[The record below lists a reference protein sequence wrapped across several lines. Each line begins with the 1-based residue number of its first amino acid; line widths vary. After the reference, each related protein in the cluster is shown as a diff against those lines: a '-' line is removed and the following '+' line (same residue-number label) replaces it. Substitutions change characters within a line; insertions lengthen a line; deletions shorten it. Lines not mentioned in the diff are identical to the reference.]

1 MRYIKT
7 RILFIFLF
15 IILFTTK
22 IVAQDFVL
30 DQITVS
36 ANRVFTP
43 VNETGAIVNVI
54 DEEIIQNKKATFLTQ
69 ILSTTPG
76 ISVSQ
81 NGPVGSTTEIK
92 IRGYGSKY
100 IKVYYDGIDIAD
112 VTGVEV
118 KPYIVGIPSN
128 NLKKIEILQGSQ
140 SALYGSEAVGGV
152 LFLETKDLKEKND
165 SSINIQY
172 GSYNTKSLSISTGYQ
187 IEGTKLGLRF
197 SNTESDGYSALETSK
212 EGAEND
218 GYFNREI
225 SIKTL
230 TDFNNGASFSLNLLN
245 TFNKGDYDG
254 FMGDAENYYY
264 EQLNQGLGAKLS
276 IKGKNSDQKFGLN
289 FYKTDRTQFSPFAST
304 EYYGNRGSIDY
315 QILRNFNFGR
325 GIFGLAAETNTV
337 EINKTDKVV
346 NNYASFISLLT
357 KPINNATLDTT
368 IRLDDHS
375 VFGQKI
381 TGRITGTYQ
390 PNKDLVIKV
399 GSGTG
404 FRAPSLDEMYG
415 QYNVNDPSN
424 FRADS
429 NGDFTVLYGNPL
441 LKPENSTSM
450 DAGFSYRINKFNA
463 VISGSIFNIKI
474 DNAISWDPEDPTD
487 WYDGKYN
494 QLGSK
499 SERKGYD
506 LRLNTSINSNS
517 KFGISY
523 ANTTDENGNSVSNIP
538 KQVINV
544 SLFSK
549 VTDKLSINGE
559 LQSVSELTGVK
570 SDGSGVVPLKDYN
583 LLNAKLSYL
592 LNGNSKIYL
601 NGENLLD
608 ETYETSS
615 GYGTAKRSFYL
626 GYERQF

>member
-1 MRYIKT
+1 MSFSNK
-7 RILFIFLF
+7 LFIFLF
-15 IILFTTK
+15 IILSTTK

-43 VNETGAIVNVI
+43 VNETGAIVDVI

-165 SSINIQY
+165 SSINVQY

-230 TDFNNGASFSLNLLN
+230 TDLNNGASFSLNLLN

-325 GIFGLAAETNTV
+325 VIFGLAAETNTV

-463 VISGSIFNIKI
+463 VLSGSIFNIKI
-474 DNAISWDPEDPTD
+474 DKAISWDPEDPSD

-506 LRLNTSINSNS
+506 LRLNTSINNNS

-523 ANTTDENGNSVSNIP
+523 ANTSDENGNSVSNIP

>member
-1 MRYIKT
+1 MSFSNK
-7 RILFIFLF
+7 LFIFLF
-15 IILFTTK
+15 IILSTTK
-22 IVAQDFVL
+22 IEAQDFVL

-43 VNETGAIVNVI
+43 VNETGAIVDVI

-100 IKVYYDGIDIAD
+100 IKVYYDGIDVAD

-325 GIFGLAAETNTV
+325 VIFGLAAETNTV

-463 VISGSIFNIKI
+463 VLSGSIFNIKI

-523 ANTTDENGNSVSNIP
+523 ANTTDENGNSISNIP

>member
-1 MRYIKT
+1 MSFSNK
-7 RILFIFLF
+7 LFIFLF
-15 IILFTTK
+15 IILSTTK

-43 VNETGAIVNVI
+43 VNETGAIVDVI

-152 LFLETKDLKEKND
+152 LFLETKDLTEKNE
-165 SSINIQY
+165 SSINVQY

-463 VISGSIFNIKI
+463 VLSGSIFNIKI

>member
-1 MRYIKT
+1 MSFSNK
-7 RILFIFLF
+7 LFIFLF
-15 IILFTTK
+15 IILSTTK

-43 VNETGAIVNVI
+43 VNETGAIVDVI

-325 GIFGLAAETNTV
+325 GIFGLATETNTV

-463 VISGSIFNIKI
+463 VLSGSIFNIKI

>member
-1 MRYIKT
+1 MSFSNK
-7 RILFIFLF
+7 LFIFLF
-15 IILFTTK
+15 IILSTTK

-43 VNETGAIVNVI
+43 VNETGAIVDVI

-152 LFLETKDLKEKND
+152 LFLETKDLTEKND

-463 VISGSIFNIKI
+463 VLSGSIFNIKI

>member
-1 MRYIKT
+1 MSFSNK
-7 RILFIFLF
+7 LFIFLF
-15 IILFTTK
+15 IILSTTK

-43 VNETGAIVNVI
+43 VNETGAIVDVI

-165 SSINIQY
+165 SSINVQY

-230 TDFNNGASFSLNLLN
+230 TDLNNGASFSLNLLN

-315 QILRNFNFGR
+315 QILQNFNFGR

-463 VISGSIFNIKI
+463 VLSGSIFNIKI
-474 DNAISWDPEDPTD
+474 DNAISWDPEDPSD

-499 SERKGYD
+499 SERKGFD
-506 LRLNTSINSNS
+506 LRLNTSINDNS
-517 KFGISY
+517 KFEISY

-583 LLNAKLSYL
+583 LLNTKLSYL

>member
-1 MRYIKT
+1 MSFTNKS
-7 RILFIFLF
+7 FIFLF
-15 IILFTTK
+15 IILSTTK

-43 VNETGAIVNVI
+43 VNETGAIVDVI

-152 LFLETKDLKEKND
+152 LFLETKDLKEKSD

-415 QYNVNDPSN
+415 QYNVNDPTN

-463 VISGSIFNIKI
+463 VLSGSIFNIKI

-523 ANTTDENGNSVSNIP
+523 ANTTDEKGNSVSNIP

>member
-1 MRYIKT
+1 MSFSNK
-7 RILFIFLF
+7 LFIFLF
-15 IILFTTK
+15 IILSTTK

-43 VNETGAIVNVI
+43 VNETGAIVDVI

-230 TDFNNGASFSLNLLN
+230 TDFNNGASFTLNLLN

-315 QILRNFNFGR
+315 QILQNFNFGR

-463 VISGSIFNIKI
+463 VLSGSIFNIKI

>member
-1 MRYIKT
+1 MSFSNK
-7 RILFIFLF
+7 LFIFLF
-15 IILFTTK
+15 IILSTTK
-22 IVAQDFVL
+22 IEAQDFVL

-43 VNETGAIVNVI
+43 VNETGAIVDVI

-325 GIFGLAAETNTV
+325 VIFGLAAETNTV

-463 VISGSIFNIKI
+463 VLSGSIFNIKI
-474 DNAISWDPEDPTD
+474 DKAISWDPEDPSD

-523 ANTTDENGNSVSNIP
+523 ANTTDENGNSISNIP
-538 KQVINV
+538 KQVINL

>member
-1 MRYIKT
+1 MSFSNK
-7 RILFIFLF
+7 LFIFLF

-450 DAGFSYRINKFNA
+450 DVGFSYRINKFNA
-463 VISGSIFNIKI
+463 VLSGSIFNIKI

>member
-1 MRYIKT
+1 MSFSNK
-7 RILFIFLF
+7 LFIFLF
-15 IILFTTK
+15 IILSTTK

-43 VNETGAIVNVI
+43 VNETGAIVDVI

-187 IEGTKLGLRF
+187 IERTKLGLRF

-230 TDFNNGASFSLNLLN
+230 TDLNNGASFSLNLLN

-315 QILRNFNFGR
+315 QILQNFNFGR

-463 VISGSIFNIKI
+463 VLSGSIFNIKI

>member
-1 MRYIKT
+1 MSFSNK
-7 RILFIFLF
+7 LFIFLF
-15 IILFTTK
+15 IILSTTK

-43 VNETGAIVNVI
+43 VNETGAIVDVI

-463 VISGSIFNIKI
+463 VLSGSIFNIKI

-506 LRLNTSINSNS
+506 LRLNTSINNNS

>member
-1 MRYIKT
+1 MSFSNK
-7 RILFIFLF
+7 LFIFLF
-15 IILFTTK
+15 IILSTTK

-43 VNETGAIVNVI
+43 VNETGAIVDVI

-100 IKVYYDGIDIAD
+100 IKVYYDGIDIDD
-112 VTGVEV
+112 VTGFEV
-118 KPYIVGIPSN
+118 KPYIVGITSN

-463 VISGSIFNIKI
+463 VLSGSIFNIKI

>member
-1 MRYIKT
+1 MSFSNK
-7 RILFIFLF
+7 LFIFLF
-15 IILFTTK
+15 IILSTTK

-43 VNETGAIVNVI
+43 VNETGAIVDVI

-152 LFLETKDLKEKND
+152 LFLETKDLTEKND

-463 VISGSIFNIKI
+463 VLSGSIFNIKI

-523 ANTTDENGNSVSNIP
+523 ANTTDEKGNSVSNIP

>member
-1 MRYIKT
+1 MSFSNK
-7 RILFIFLF
+7 LFIFLF
-15 IILFTTK
+15 IILSTTK

-43 VNETGAIVNVI
+43 VNETGAIVDVI

-304 EYYGNRGSIDY
+304 EYYGNRGLIDY

-463 VISGSIFNIKI
+463 VLSGSIFNIKI

>member
-1 MRYIKT
+1 MSFSNK
-7 RILFIFLF
+7 LFIFLF
-15 IILFTTK
+15 IILSTTK

-43 VNETGAIVNVI
+43 VNETGAIVDVI

-463 VISGSIFNIKI
+463 VLSGSIFNIKI

-499 SERKGYD
+499 SERKGFD

>member
-1 MRYIKT
+1 MSFSNK
-7 RILFIFLF
+7 LFIFLF
-15 IILFTTK
+15 IILSTTK

-43 VNETGAIVNVI
+43 VNETGAIVDVI

-315 QILRNFNFGR
+315 QILQNFNFGR

-463 VISGSIFNIKI
+463 VLSGSIFNIKI

-523 ANTTDENGNSVSNIP
+523 VNTTDENGNSVSNIP

>member
-1 MRYIKT
+1 MSFSNK
-7 RILFIFLF
+7 LFIFLF
-15 IILFTTK
+15 IILSTTK

-43 VNETGAIVNVI
+43 VNETGAIVDVI

-165 SSINIQY
+165 SSLNIQY

-289 FYKTDRTQFSPFAST
+289 FYKTNRTQFSPFAST

-315 QILRNFNFGR
+315 QILQNFNFGR

-337 EINKTDKVV
+337 DINKTDKVV

-357 KPINNATLDTT
+357 KPINNASLDTT

-429 NGDFTVLYGNPL
+429 NGNFTVLYGNPL

-463 VISGSIFNIKI
+463 VLSGSIFNIKI

>member
-1 MRYIKT
+1 MSFSNK
-7 RILFIFLF
+7 LFIFLF
-15 IILFTTK
+15 IILSTTK

-30 DQITVS
+30 DEITVS

-43 VNETGAIVNVI
+43 VNETGAIVDVI

-128 NLKKIEILQGSQ
+128 NLKKIEILQVSQ

-357 KPINNATLDTT
+357 KPINNASLDTT

-463 VISGSIFNIKI
+463 VLSGSIFNIKI

-499 SERKGYD
+499 SERKGFD

>member
-1 MRYIKT
+1 MSFSNK
-7 RILFIFLF
+7 LFIFLF
-15 IILFTTK
+15 IILSTTK

-43 VNETGAIVNVI
+43 VNETGAIVDVI

-346 NNYASFISLLT
+346 NNYASFMSLLT

-463 VISGSIFNIKI
+463 VLSGSIFNIKI

>member
-1 MRYIKT
+1 MSFSNK
-7 RILFIFLF
+7 LFIFLF
-15 IILFTTK
+15 IILSTTK

-43 VNETGAIVNVI
+43 VNETGAIVDVI

-152 LFLETKDLKEKND
+152 LFLETKDLKEKNH

-463 VISGSIFNIKI
+463 VLSGSIFNIKI
-474 DNAISWDPEDPTD
+474 DKALSWDPEDPSD

-549 VTDKLSINGE
+549 VTNKLSINGE

>member
-1 MRYIKT
+1 MSFSNK
-7 RILFIFLF
+7 LFIFLF
-15 IILFTTK
+15 IILSTTK

-43 VNETGAIVNVI
+43 VNETGAIVDVI

-152 LFLETKDLKEKND
+152 LFLETKDLTEKNE

-230 TDFNNGASFSLNLLN
+230 TDLNNGSSFSLNLLN

-463 VISGSIFNIKI
+463 VLSGSIFNIKI
-474 DNAISWDPEDPTD
+474 DKAISWDPEDPSD

-506 LRLNTSINSNS
+506 LRLNTSINNNS

>member
-1 MRYIKT
+1 MSFSNK
-7 RILFIFLF
+7 LFIFLF
-15 IILFTTK
+15 IILSTTK

-43 VNETGAIVNVI
+43 VNETGAIVDVI

-337 EINKTDKVV
+337 DINKTDKVV

-463 VISGSIFNIKI
+463 VLSGSIFNIKI

>member
-1 MRYIKT
+1 MSFSNKFFIYFFIT
-7 RILFIFLF
+7 LFA
-15 IILFTTK
+15 TK

-43 VNETGAIVNVI
+43 VNETGAIVDVI

-315 QILRNFNFGR
+315 QILQNFNFGR

-463 VISGSIFNIKI
+463 VLSGSIFNIKI

>member
-1 MRYIKT
+1 MSFSNK
-7 RILFIFLF
+7 LFIFLF
-15 IILFTTK
+15 IILSTTK

-43 VNETGAIVNVI
+43 VNETGAIVDVI

-230 TDFNNGASFSLNLLN
+230 TDLNNGASFSLNLLN

-429 NGDFTVLYGNPL
+429 NGNFTVLYGNPL

-463 VISGSIFNIKI
+463 VLSGSIFNIKI

-494 QLGSK
+494 QLGNK

>member
-1 MRYIKT
+1 MSFSNK
-7 RILFIFLF
+7 LFIFLF
-15 IILFTTK
+15 IILSTTK

-43 VNETGAIVNVI
+43 VNETGAIVDVI

-165 SSINIQY
+165 SSINVQY

-429 NGDFTVLYGNPL
+429 NGNFTVLYGNPL

-463 VISGSIFNIKI
+463 VLSGSIFNIKI

-523 ANTTDENGNSVSNIP
+523 ANTTDEKGNSVSNIP

>member
-1 MRYIKT
+1 MSFSNK
-7 RILFIFLF
+7 LFIFLF
-15 IILFTTK
+15 IILSTTK

-43 VNETGAIVNVI
+43 VNETGAIVDLI

-152 LFLETKDLKEKND
+152 LFLETKDLTEKND

-230 TDFNNGASFSLNLLN
+230 TDLNNGASFSLNLLN

-463 VISGSIFNIKI
+463 VLSGSIFNIKI

-523 ANTTDENGNSVSNIP
+523 ANTTDEKGNSVSNIP

>member
-1 MRYIKT
+1 MSFSNK
-7 RILFIFLF
+7 LFIFLF
-15 IILFTTK
+15 IILSTTK

-43 VNETGAIVNVI
+43 VNETGAIVDVI

-463 VISGSIFNIKI
+463 VLSGSIFNIKI

-499 SERKGYD
+499 SERKGFD

-523 ANTTDENGNSVSNIP
+523 ANTTDENGKSVSNIP

>member
-1 MRYIKT
+1 MSFSNK
-7 RILFIFLF
+7 LFIFLF
-15 IILFTTK
+15 IILSTTK

-43 VNETGAIVNVI
+43 VNETGAIVDVI

-152 LFLETKDLKEKND
+152 LFLETKDLTEKND

-187 IEGTKLGLRF
+187 IEGTRLGLRF
-197 SNTESDGYSALETSK
+197 SNTESDGYSALETGK

-463 VISGSIFNIKI
+463 VLSGSIFNIKI

-499 SERKGYD
+499 SERKGFD

>member
-1 MRYIKT
+1 MSFSNK
-7 RILFIFLF
+7 LFIFLF
-15 IILFTTK
+15 IILSTTK
-22 IVAQDFVL
+22 IEAQDFVL

-43 VNETGAIVNVI
+43 VNETGAIVDVI

-100 IKVYYDGIDIAD
+100 IKVYYDGIDVAD

-304 EYYGNRGSIDY
+304 EYYGNRGLIDY

-325 GIFGLAAETNTV
+325 GIFGLAAETNMV

-463 VISGSIFNIKI
+463 VLSGSIFNIKI
-474 DNAISWDPEDPTD
+474 DKAISWDPEDPSD

-523 ANTTDENGNSVSNIP
+523 ANTTDENGNSISNIP
-538 KQVINV
+538 KQVINL

>member
-1 MRYIKT
+1 MSFSNK
-7 RILFIFLF
+7 LFIFLF
-15 IILFTTK
+15 IILSTTK
-22 IVAQDFVL
+22 IEAQDFVL

-43 VNETGAIVNVI
+43 VNETGAIVDVI

-304 EYYGNRGSIDY
+304 EYYGNRGLIDY

-325 GIFGLAAETNTV
+325 GIFGLAAETNMV

-357 KPINNATLDTT
+357 KPIKNTTLDTT

-463 VISGSIFNIKI
+463 VLSGSIFNIKI

>member
-1 MRYIKT
+1 MSFSNKFFIY
-7 RILFIFLF
+7 LFITLF
-15 IILFTTK
+15 ATK

-43 VNETGAIVNVI
+43 VNETGAIVDVI

-463 VISGSIFNIKI
+463 VLSGSIFNIKI

>member
-1 MRYIKT
+1 MSFSNK
-7 RILFIFLF
+7 LFIFLF
-15 IILFTTK
+15 IILSTTK

-43 VNETGAIVNVI
+43 VNETGAIVDVI

-429 NGDFTVLYGNPL
+429 NGNFTVLYGNPL

-463 VISGSIFNIKI
+463 VLSGSIFNIKI
-474 DNAISWDPEDPTD
+474 DKAISWDPEDPTD

>member
-1 MRYIKT
+1 
-7 RILFIFLF
+7 
-15 IILFTTK
+15 
-22 IVAQDFVL
+22 
-30 DQITVS
+30 
-36 ANRVFTP
+36 
-43 VNETGAIVNVI
+43 
-54 DEEIIQNKKATFLTQ
+54 
-69 ILSTTPG
+69 
-76 ISVSQ
+76 
-81 NGPVGSTTEIK
+81 
-92 IRGYGSKY
+92 
-100 IKVYYDGIDIAD
+100 
-112 VTGVEV
+112 
-118 KPYIVGIPSN
+118 
-128 NLKKIEILQGSQ
+128 
-140 SALYGSEAVGGV
+140 
-152 LFLETKDLKEKND
+152 
-165 SSINIQY
+165 
-172 GSYNTKSLSISTGYQ
+172 
-187 IEGTKLGLRF
+187 
-197 SNTESDGYSALETSK
+197 
-212 EGAEND
+212 
-218 GYFNREI
+218 
-225 SIKTL
+225 
-230 TDFNNGASFSLNLLN
+230 
-245 TFNKGDYDG
+245 
-254 FMGDAENYYY
+254 MGDAENYYY
-264 EQLNQGLGAKLS
+264 EQLNQGLGAKLL

-429 NGDFTVLYGNPL
+429 NGNFTVLYGNPL

-463 VISGSIFNIKI
+463 VLSGSIFNIKI

-499 SERKGYD
+499 SERKGFD

>member
-1 MRYIKT
+1 MSFSNK
-7 RILFIFLF
+7 LFIFLF
-15 IILFTTK
+15 IILSTTK

-43 VNETGAIVNVI
+43 VNETGAIVDVI

-81 NGPVGSTTEIK
+81 NGPIGSTTEIK

-429 NGDFTVLYGNPL
+429 NGNFTVLYGNPL

-463 VISGSIFNIKI
+463 VLSGSIFNIKI

-494 QLGSK
+494 QLGNK

>member
-1 MRYIKT
+1 MSFSNK
-7 RILFIFLF
+7 LFIFLF
-15 IILFTTK
+15 IILSTTK

-140 SALYGSEAVGGV
+140 SALYGSEAVGGI
-152 LFLETKDLKEKND
+152 LFLETKDLTEKND

-463 VISGSIFNIKI
+463 VLSGSIFNIKI
-474 DNAISWDPEDPTD
+474 DKAISWDPEDPSD

-506 LRLNTSINSNS
+506 LRLNTSINDNS
-517 KFGISY
+517 KFEISY
-523 ANTTDENGNSVSNIP
+523 ANTTDENGKSVSNIP

>member
-1 MRYIKT
+1 MSFSNK
-7 RILFIFLF
+7 LFIFLF
-15 IILFTTK
+15 IILSTTK

-43 VNETGAIVNVI
+43 VNETGAIVDVI

-429 NGDFTVLYGNPL
+429 NGNFTVLYGNPL

-463 VISGSIFNIKI
+463 VLSGSIFNIKI

>member
-1 MRYIKT
+1 MSFSNK
-7 RILFIFLF
+7 LFIFLF
-15 IILFTTK
+15 IILSTTK

-43 VNETGAIVNVI
+43 VNETGAIVDVI

-81 NGPVGSTTEIK
+81 NGPIGSTTEIK

-152 LFLETKDLKEKND
+152 LFLETKDLTEKND

-429 NGDFTVLYGNPL
+429 NGNFTVLYGNPL

-463 VISGSIFNIKI
+463 VLSGSIFNIKI
-474 DNAISWDPEDPTD
+474 DKAISWDPEDPSD